1 MADRVVIGAG
11 YSGASI
17 VTKLLCYPSYRIKKP
32 SILVLDSRQ
41 DILYIIFLK
50 MLSLFFLNHDIAF
63 LIRPSLPNHLEIT
76 QPAIK
81 GT

>member
-17 VTKLLCYPSYRIKKP
+17 VTKLLCYPSYHIKKP

-41 DILYIIFLK
+41 DILYIIFFK
-50 MLSLFFLNHDIAF
+50 
-63 LIRPSLPNHLEIT
+63 P
-76 QPAIK
+76 
-81 GT
+81 